1 MYRVRNPIEALR
13 GLNSLAKGH
22 SPRIQ
27 KEPQKGSF
35 PTERTFSNLESYKS
49 VRYLFFGTLHFCKI
63 SLN

>member
-35 PTERTFSNLESYKS
+35 PTERTFSNLESYKRENS
-49 VRYLFFGTLHFCKI
+49 VRRGTLKYKD
-63 SLN
+63 